1 MKAIKAR
8 VVNGRFVVDTPAPF
22 PEGTE
27 LDLQVADDGDEMDEA
42 EQAALDA
49 ALSQAWEEAKAGKA
63 RPVEELLSRLGKKPV

>member
-22 PEGTE
+22 PDGTE
-27 LDLQVADDGDEMDEA
+27 LDLQIADEGDEMDEA

-49 ALSQAWEEAKAGKA
+49 ALSKAWDEAKAGKA
-63 RPVEELLSRLGKKPV
+63 KPIDEVLKRLGKPE